1 MNFSASKGNT
11 TNLPDIQITGGPR
24 SNVGQAA
31 GLVNVANAYGS
42 LRESSAD
49 YGEIARTSYAQRS
62 AERALNTELQGRFDA
77 QEIANKW
84 GIKTAKMQAKYAKEG
99 AQEEA
104 KGSMIGSAIGAAAQI
119 GATALMFSDEN
130 TKENIS
136 PIEDALATLRNL
148 KPVTFNYKESYSMS
162 PERMHHGFVAQE
174 YKEVMPDATYYDE
187 EYGVLCIDTND
198 LIGLLVRAIQQ
209 LETRVARMEAANALV
224 GVK

>member
-11 TNLPDIQITGGPR
+11 TNLPDITITGGPR
-24 SNVGQAA
+24 SNVGAAA
-31 GLVNVANAYGS
+31 GLVNLADAYGS
-42 LRESSAD
+42 LRKNSPD
-49 YGEIARTSYAQRS
+49 YGEIARNNYANRS

-84 GIKTAKMQAKYAKEG
+84 GIKTAKMQANNA
-99 AQEEA
+99 EEA
-104 KGSMIGSAIGAAAQI
+104 QREESKGQMVGQTIGAVAQVA
-119 GATALMFSDEN
+119 GAALMFSDES

-148 KPVTFNYKESYSMS
+148 KPVTFNYTESYSMN

-174 YKEVMPDATYYDE
+174 YQKVMPDATYYDE

-209 LETRVARMEAANALV
+209 LETRVARMEAANALA

>member
-11 TNLPDIQITGGPR
+11 TNLPDIHITGGPR

-42 LRESSAD
+42 LRKSSAD

-62 AERALNTELQGRFDA
+62 SERALNTELQGRFDA

-99 AQEEA
+99 AQEES
-104 KGSMIGSAIGAAAQI
+104 KGKMIGSTIGAIAQVA
-119 GATALMFSDEN
+119 GAALMFSDES

-148 KPVTFNYKESYSMS
+148 NPVTFNYTESYSMS

-209 LETRVARMEAANALV
+209 LETRVARMEAANALA

>member
-11 TNLPDIQITGGPR
+11 TNLPNITITGGPR

-31 GLVNVANAYGS
+31 GLVNLADAYGS
-42 LRESSAD
+42 LRKNSPK
-49 YGEIARTSYAQRS
+49 YGQIAQESYAQRS

-84 GIKTAKMQAKYAKEG
+84 GIKSAKLQAKAATDS
-99 AQEEA
+99 AQEES
-104 KGSMIGSAIGAAAQI
+104 KGKMIGSTIGAVAQVA
-119 GATALMFSDEN
+119 GAALMFSDES
-130 TKENIS
+130 TKANIS
-136 PIEDALATLRNL
+136 PIDDALTTLRNL
-148 KPVTFNYKESYSMS
+148 KPVTFNYTEGYSMS
-162 PERMHHGFVAQE
+162 PERMHHGFIAQE

-187 EYGVLCIDTND
+187 EYGVLCIDTVD

-209 LETRVARMEAANALV
+209 LETRVTRMEATNALA

>member
-11 TNLPDIQITGGPR
+11 TNLPDIVITGGPR

-31 GLVNVANAYGS
+31 GLVNLADAYGS
-42 LRESSAD
+42 LRKNSPQ
-49 YGEIARTSYAQRS
+49 YGEIARQNYAQRS

-77 QEIANKW
+77 QQIANKY
-84 GIKTAKMQAKYAKEG
+84 GIEAAKLQAK
-99 AQEEA
+99 AQKDAASEES
-104 KGSMIGSAIGAAAQI
+104 KGQMIGSTIGAVAQVA
-119 GATALMFSDEN
+119 GAALMFSDEK
-130 TKENIS
+130 TKENIN

-148 KPVTFNYKESYSMS
+148 KPVTFNYTEGYSMT

-224 GVK
+224 GV